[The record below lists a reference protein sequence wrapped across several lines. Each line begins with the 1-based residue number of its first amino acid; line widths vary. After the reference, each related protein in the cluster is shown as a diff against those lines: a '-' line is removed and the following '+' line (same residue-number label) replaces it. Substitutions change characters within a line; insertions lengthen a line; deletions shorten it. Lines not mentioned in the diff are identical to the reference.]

1 MKIVILSLFILFS
14 SSAFAGSLDE
24 AIMQSTAG
32 MKAQGARMKVVAQ
45 NIANATSTGQTPGA
59 EPYRRK
65 LILFKNKIDKNS
77 GYNIVQVD
85 KIKGDR
91 KTKFNA
97 KFDPS
102 HPAAN
107 QDGYVLLPNVEPA
120 IENVDMKEA
129 QRGYEANLGAAETS
143 KKMIGSTIDLLR

>member
-1 MKIVILSLFILFS
+1 MKFKIFLLIVLTS
-14 SSAFAGSLDE
+14 SVAFAGSLDE
-24 AIMQSTAG
+24 AIMQSTSG

-45 NIANATSTGQTPGA
+45 NIANTTSTGQTPGA

-65 LILFKNKIDKNS
+65 LIFFKNKIDKNT
-77 GYNIVQVD
+77 GYNVVQVD
-85 KIKGDR
+85 KITGDR

-107 QDGYVLLPNVEPA
+107 ADGYVLLPNVEPT
-120 IENVDMKEA
+120 IENLDMKEA
-129 QRGYEANLGAAETS
+129 QRGYEANLGAVETS